1 MCQGL
6 RLYDDDEFKVKS
18 AAADD
23 INDNKKNAVGWGW
36 GVEGAYVG
44 ADYVDDSDSA
54 ADDTGAGEDAAKSV
68 IFQCNLLSQT
78 DGFIFRLLQT

>member
-6 RLYDDDEFKVKS
+6 RLYDDDDFKVKS
-18 AAADD
+18 AADD
-23 INDNKKNAVGWGW
+23 INDNKNNAVGW

-68 IFQCNLLSQT
+68 IFQCYLLSQT
-78 DGFIFRLLQT
+78 DGFIFRLLQA